1 MNEQPETGGCPQK
14 VGRIARGFSATVSQQ
29 RSAPFDFVIMP
40 ISPPT
45 EASRRRR
52 SSDLKASLIV
62 RIALVAVSCFALV
75 TAAVLLDVEREARAG
90 ATKTADLV
98 SKHLSFQLLRINAGF
113 DASKR
118 FPDWGALLSNNP
130 ARGQCVRLENDKGA
144 IVRSDCVGSPASQ
157 DQVPRWFS
165 ALWSQFSPEAP
176 AKSVVSYKDK
186 TYGTVVVTSDPKAVA
201 GRAWEEL
208 KHLLILTALTILAVS
223 ILVYVAIARALAPT
237 KQVISGL
244 DKLSS
249 GDFSH
254 RLPRFKLAELQH
266 IAKVANGLAETVE
279 TMLAERAELSRRL
292 MNAQEEERRRLAREL
307 HDEFGQ
313 NLTAIA
319 ALAASIE
326 KTAEEACPEIE
337 EEVRS
342 LLQISMG
349 MMQSLRGTL
358 LDLRPADIDKF
369 GLTESLKQLVGV
381 WSAGAKRSTR
391 FELNIPRKLS
401 PLSDAAAVH
410 IFRIAQEGL
419 TNAVKHADAT
429 TVRLSVEPV
438 LMAQPKDPHA
448 AGIRL
453 TIEDDGKGRARN
465 GKASANGM
473 GLVNMQERVAALGG
487 TITLDD
493 RPGAGFTVRIVVPVE
508 PVQATESTPPS

>member
-1 MNEQPETGGCPQK
+1 MPVSSP
-14 VGRIARGFSATVSQQ
+14 IA
-29 RSAPFDFVIMP
+29 AP
-40 ISPPT
+40 
-45 EASRRRR
+45 RRRR
-52 SSDLKASLIV
+52 PADLKASLIL
-62 RIALVAVSCFALV
+62 RIALVAATCFIAV
-75 TAAVLLDVEREARAG
+75 TAAVLFDSERDARAN
-90 ATKTADLV
+90 AAHIADLV
-98 SKHLSFQLLRINAGF
+98 SRHLSLQLWRINSGF
-113 DASKR
+113 DLSNR
-118 FPDWGALLSNNP
+118 FPDWDALLTNTSS
-130 ARGQCVRLENDKGA
+130 GSQCVRFENQNGA
-144 IVRSDCVGSPASQ
+144 TVRSDCVGSPAHH
-157 DQVPRWFS
+157 DPAPGWFS
-165 ALWSQFSPEAP
+165 ALWTRVSQQAP
-176 AKSVVSYKDK
+176 AESTVSYKGK
-186 TYGTVVVTSDPKAVA
+186 TYGTVIVSSDPKVVA
-201 GRAWEEL
+201 SRAWDEVKNL
-208 KHLLILTALTILAVS
+208 VILTALTILAVS
-223 ILVYVAIARALAPT
+223 VLVYVAIARALAPT
-237 KQVISGL
+237 KEVISGL

-254 RLPRFKLAELQH
+254 RLPHFKLAELQR
-266 IAKVANGLAETVE
+266 IAEVANGLAETVE
-279 TMLAERAELSRRL
+279 TTLAERAELSRRL

-307 HDEFGQ
+307 HDAFGQ

-319 ALAASIE
+319 ALSASIE
-326 KTAEEACPEIE
+326 KSAQEACPEIE
-337 EEVRS
+337 EEARS
-342 LLQISMG
+342 LSTISMG

-391 FELNIPRKLS
+391 FELNIPQKLS

-419 TNAVKHADAT
+419 TNAVKHADAR

-438 LMAQPKDPHA
+438 SMAQPKDPHA

-473 GLVNMQERVAALGG
+473 GLINMQERVAALGG

-508 PVQATESTPPS
+508 PAQAIEGAPPS